1 MTKSKQGKNAILGL
15 QDLVSSVQDHCQKK
29 LGQELK
35 EGTWKQELTMEEPGF
50 TLFSFFSP
58 QQELLAQGAALTT
71 VGWIIPHQSLMKKM
85 PHRLGYRKFD
95 EGSLSIKFPSFQMA
109 LSCIRLTKIK

>member
-50 TLFSFFSP
+50 TLFSFFP
-58 QQELLAQGAALTT
+58 PNKNYLPRGQ
-71 VGWIIPHQSLMKKM
+71 H
-85 PHRLGYRKFD
+85 
-95 EGSLSIKFPSFQMA
+95 
-109 LSCIRLTKIK
+109 